1 MVRHWSQHFLYVRG
15 EKGLEVSPRGEK
27 KNLGFAF
34 NKMLNLIISKHLKV
48 VIKILTK

>member
-1 MVRHWSQHFLYVRG
+1 MLLHERG
-15 EKGLEVSPRGEK
+15 K
-27 KNLGFAF
+27 KVWKSHQGKKKKTHLGFGF